1 MVFSGSEARMHF
13 ATDGAHQLEDMY
25 IEDCKINTRPHGY
38 YAAFLQAC
46 EFSFYHRSSD
56 DDHNNVPA
64 AADVCTDPSSTLVG
78 QPKPMN
84 WFFNMTDEFQKQFSS
99 SSSSD
104 DSSSSS
110 SDSWDDKDWEE
121 IAQKLLFW
129 PDQCV
134 GVLPRCYTI
143 GEDARILEVLHRVI
157 DDIPDAA
164 THVQVNCQADAMELS
179 RVVYAFAD
187 GFEKSAPTIIAWLIT
202 VCLFAIVAL
211 AWCSYA
217 CFRLCHG
224 PPRREYHAV
233 TATPVP
239 EFAYASFKEEETK
252 PLQAKTMY
260 QA

>member
-1 MVFSGSEARMHF
+1 MHF
-13 ATDGAHQLEDMY
+13 ATDGAHQLEEMY
-25 IEDCKINTRPHGY
+25 IEDCKSNTRPHGY

-46 EFSFYHRSSD
+46 EFSFYRSSD
-56 DDHNNVPA
+56 EHNSVPTVHR
-64 AADVCTDPSSTLVG
+64 DVCMDPSSTLVG

-84 WFFNMTDEFQKQFSS
+84 WFFNMTDEFQKQW
-99 SSSSD
+99 SSSD
-104 DSSSSS
+104 DSSS

-134 GVLPRCYTI
+134 GVVPRCYTI
-143 GEDARILEVLHRVI
+143 GEDARILEVLHRII
-157 DDIPDAA
+157 DDIPDTA

-187 GFEKSAPTIIAWLIT
+187 GFERSAPYIIAWFIT

-233 TATPVP
+233 SATPVP
-239 EFAYASFKEEETK
+239 EFAYASFKECKEDERK
-252 PLQAKTMY
+252 PLQAKTIY
-260 QA
+260 NA